1 MLHSL
6 CWHCVG
12 RSSLHNSS
20 QIHIL
25 QQVDQIH
32 RWPTRSAGEWMI
44 SRSPDPDWQEANLQ
58 TTSLF
63 AWHWEISRR
72 IVLRSACYTFGLEAN
87 LRWAAMMNQMISS
100 LCVLLCLQTFPKI
113 LTVQHT
119 LIIFRGVAVNVV
131 FIYFFNMC
139 VVLSFSIVQV
149 LRFHCKDRLL
159 LRVGS
164 WGGSGLDLEVFLR
177 KGMWGLSKQGA
188 ETALANPSSLCNLR
202 PCA

>member
-25 QQVDQIH
+25 EQVDQIH
-32 RWPTRSAGEWMI
+32 QWLTRSAGEWMI

-72 IVLRSACYTFGLEAN
+72 IGLRSACYTFGLEAN
-87 LRWAAMMNQMISS
+87 LRWAAMMNQMICS
-100 LCVLLCLQTFPKI
+100 LCVLPCLQTFPKV

-119 LIIFRGVAVNVV
+119 LLDYIPRGCCERCFQYVRCSFHFYCVGASISLQRQIIIV
-131 FIYFFNMC
+131 FWKLGMEWVGFGG
-139 VVLSFSIVQV
+139 FS
-149 LRFHCKDRLL
+149 K
-159 LRVGS
+159 
-164 WGGSGLDLEVFLR
+164 

-202 PCA
+202 PWA

>member
-20 QIHIL
+20 QIHTL
-25 QQVDQIH
+25 VDQIH
-32 RWPTRSAGEWMI
+32 QWPTRSSGEWMI

-87 LRWAAMMNQMISS
+87 LRWAAMMNQMICS
-100 LCVLLCLQTFPKI
+100 LCVLPRLQTFPKI
-113 LTVQHT
+113 LT

-159 LRVGS
+159 LCAGS
-164 WGGSGLDLEVFLR
+164 WV
-177 KGMWGLSKQGA
+177 
-188 ETALANPSSLCNLR
+188 
-202 PCA
+202 